1 MTKDD
6 LRKIAQKENIW
17 YSGKKT
23 KILKSIISINFN
35 TLSNCL
41 KVYKASIVRTEELWI
56 TYNSTSRFQCTTH
69 RK

>member
-6 LRKIAQKENIW
+6 LRKIAQEENIW

-23 KILKSIISINFN
+23 KIFKSIISINLN
-35 TLSNCL
+35 TLNSCL
-41 KVYKASIVRTEELWI
+41 KVYKDSVVRTEEIWI
-56 TYNSTSRFQCTTH
+56 TYNCTSRFQCTTH